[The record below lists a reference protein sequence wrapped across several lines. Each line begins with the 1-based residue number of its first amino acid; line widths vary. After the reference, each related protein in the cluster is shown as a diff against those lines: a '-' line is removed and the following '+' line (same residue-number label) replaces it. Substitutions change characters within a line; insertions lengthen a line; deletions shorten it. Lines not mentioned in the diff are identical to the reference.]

1 MYVLLFVFPLCGALV
16 AGLAGRWVG
25 RRGAGVVTT
34 TTTLAAFGVSLF
46 ALYEIGL
53 AGSRVH
59 LDLGPWMATGLFDA
73 HWSLSL
79 DTLTAVMA
87 VVVTGISTLVHL
99 YSTSYME
106 EDPHLPRFIS
116 YLSLFTAAMVVLI
129 TGDNFVEL
137 FLGWEGVGLASYLL
151 INFWTTRPAA
161 NRASIKAMLVN
172 RVGDVGLALG
182 IALLWSATGSVDYT
196 TVWALAGYLPEAQT
210 TLCGYPFPTLGAA
223 SLLLFVGAVG
233 KSAQLGL
240 HTWLPDAMEG
250 PTPVSALIHAATM
263 VTAGVYLLA
272 RMSPILEWA
281 PGAGAVVA
289 LVGVAT
295 CIFAAT
301 TACVQNDLKRVIAY
315 STASQLGYMMLACGL
330 GAYGVAVFHL
340 ATHACFKALL
350 FLGAGSVIHALGDE
364 QDLRRMGG
372 LARVLPLTASAMTT
386 GTMALVGMP
395 WLAGFYSKD
404 VILEVAGAGYT
415 VPAATG
421 YLLGALCVA
430 LTSYYSWRLAL
441 LCFWGPSRAPRPL
454 AAGVHESAPRLVAS
468 LCILAPLSVVVGYL
482 ARDAMIGA
490 GSPFWRGSLYTA
502 PAQSLLIEAEWT
514 PQLVK
519 LLPLGAALAGFL
531 LALFLCG
538 PGAMASVRLKLSP
551 LGRALYVFFNGRW
564 LVDKVYNDWMAGP
577 AHLWGHGGAT
587 RLLDRGVFEHV
598 GPLAATRFAR
608 GLSENTAGLQTGLV
622 SHYALVMVSGLA
634 AALLVATLSTFSNL
648 PLADLALVLLIAAP
662 SLDRGVEPASA

>member
-1 MYVLLFVFPLCGALV
+1 MYALLFVFPLCGALV
-16 AGLAGRWVG
+16 AGLGGRLLG
-25 RRGAGVVTT
+25 RRGAGLLTVA
-34 TTTLAAFGVSLF
+34 TTLAAFGVSLL

-59 LDLGPWMATGLFDA
+59 LDLGPWMASGLFDA
-73 HWSLSL
+73 QWSLSL
-79 DTLTAVMA
+79 DSLTAVMA

-106 EDPHLPRFIS
+106 ADPHLPRFMS

-196 TVWALAGYLPEAQT
+196 AVWALAGHLPEAQT
-210 TLCGYPFPTLGAA
+210 EFWGWHASTLELA
-223 SLLLFVGAVG
+223 SLFLFVGAVG

-272 RMSPILEWA
+272 RMSPVLEWA
-281 PGAGAVVA
+281 PAAGAVVA

-295 CIFAAT
+295 CVFAAT

-315 STASQLGYMMLACGL
+315 STASQLGYMVLACGL

-372 LARVLPLTASAMTT
+372 LARVLPLTASAITA
-386 GTMALVGMP
+386 GTMALVGTP

-415 VPAATG
+415 VPAAAG
-421 YLLGALCVA
+421 YLLGSLCVA

-441 LCFWGPSRAPRPL
+441 LCFWGETRAPRPL
-454 AAGVHESAPRLVAS
+454 AAAVHDGAPRLVAS
-468 LCILAPLSVVVGYL
+468 LLLLAPLGVVAGYL
-482 ARDAMIGA
+482 AREALIGA

-502 PAQSLLIEAEWT
+502 PAHSLLIEAEWT
-514 PQLVK
+514 PQVIK
-519 LLPLGAALAGFL
+519 LLPLGAALGGFL
-531 LALFLCG
+531 LALLLCG
-538 PGAMASVRLKLSP
+538 PLARSAYAVKRRP
-551 LGRALYVFFNGRW
+551 LGRALYAFFNGRW
-564 LVDKVYNDWMAGP
+564 LVDKVYNDWLAAP
-577 AHLWGHGGAT
+577 FHRWGHTGAT
-587 RLLDRGVFEHV
+587 RLLDRGLFEHV
-598 GPLAATRFAR
+598 GPLGVAAGAR
-608 GLSENTAGLQTGLV
+608 RLAGRTAALQTGLV
-622 SHYALVMVSGLA
+622 SHYALLMVAGLA
-634 AALLVATLSTFSNL
+634 GVLLLAAGASLNRPALADVALLF
-648 PLADLALVLLIAAP
+648 LVAAP
-662 SLDRGVEPASA
+662 LLGPRDAAP